1 MIQLSSD
8 GVVLEIYLDHKFQWL
23 QEGLNCEPLAYE
35 VLPNVRMSYEVV
47 TKNLPSSYEL
57 ITK

>member
-47 TKNLPSSYEL
+47 TKNLPSS
-57 ITK
+57 